1 MTTTL
6 CRTDFLSCRD
16 TGAMAIDVHD
26 LKSELRLPHWEPY
39 VDAVLAKK
47 RAAESASDSVSASE
61 RKTGVKYAEVI
72 TTRLLQDERG
82 WLRLAS

>member
-1 MTTTL
+1 VRPAL
-6 CRTDFLSCRD
+6 VRDFLSAVAIL
-16 TGAMAIDVHD
+16 AMAIDVHD

-61 RKTGVKYAEVI
+61 RKTGVKHAEGI
-72 TTRLLQDERG
+72 TARLVQDDRG
-82 WLRLAS
+82 WLWLAS

>member
-1 MTTTL
+1 
-6 CRTDFLSCRD
+6 
-16 TGAMAIDVHD
+16 MAIDVHD

-61 RKTGVKYAEVI
+61 RKTGLEPA
-72 TTRLLQDERG
+72 TLT
-82 WLRLAS
+82 LAR